1 MPRSFGQLALN
12 VRLRDASSFEN
23 FHNGCN
29 HEAVARLEAFARVDP
44 EAPSP
49 AFGIYVW
56 GERGAG
62 KTHLIE
68 AVYRVALIPGQ
79 EPIVLPL
86 AERGAL
92 APELLNELEIEKGT
106 LVCVDDVEAVAGE
119 RAWETAVLG
128 LYERLRMQGGR
139 LLVTGATAPLRLG
152 LQLPDLATR
161 LAALLVYPLQ
171 GLTDDEKISALC
183 QRAQRRG
190 LDMSDEVARYL
201 LQRYPRDM
209 HSLFALLD
217 KLDSATLAA
226 QRRLTIPFVRE
237 FVEHTGSQTPNQ

>member
-1 MPRSFGQLALN
+1 MPRSLGQLALN

-23 FHNGCN
+23 FQVGRNG
-29 HEAVARLEAFARVDP
+29 EAVARLQTFARHAP
-44 EAPSP
+44 EVTPP
-49 AFGIYVW
+49 VFGIYLW
-56 GERGAG
+56 GERGSG

-68 AVYRVALIPGQ
+68 AVCRVSLFPSQ
-79 EPIVLPL
+79 EPVVLPL

-92 APELLNELEIEKGT
+92 APELLNELDIEKGT
-106 LVCVDDVEAVAGE
+106 LVCVDDMQAVAGE
-119 RAWETAVLG
+119 RAWEAALLG
-128 LYERLRMQGGR
+128 LYERLRAQGGR
-139 LLVTGATAPLRLG
+139 LLVTGASSPARLG

-161 LAALLVYPLQ
+161 LTALLVYPLQ
-171 GLTDDEKISALC
+171 GLDDDEKLFTLR

-190 LDMSDEVARYL
+190 LDMGDEVARYL
-201 LQRYPRDM
+201 LQRFPRDL
-209 HSLFALLD
+209 HSLFVLLD